1 LFWIDYNKEGKKMSK
16 NKSLTGLILGVA
28 VAVIINLLPLGD
40 LSSQGKMCLG
50 LTLMTVVFWAFQVVQ
65 SGYAS
70 GLYLA
75 LLVIF
80 KVAEP
85 AVVFSPWIGS
95 TMYLVIGAYLIA
107 SAVKSSGLG
116 ERIAYNFIIK
126 FVSSYKSII
135 ISIFALTF
143 ILSILIPH
151 PWPRAFLIMSV
162 MVVVIK
168 SAKIPNEDAIK
179 IGFAVFAAAVPVS
192 MIFLTGDSVINP
204 LAVQASGISISW
216 LQWFIYMGPPNIISS
231 IITCVMILVLFKP
244 TAEVTINK
252 DEMKEKL
259 SALGPVSV
267 KEKRTIVWLA
277 IAVVLWMTDSIHGI
291 NIGWITL
298 LIAMLMSFPAVGE
311 ILSPKQWS
319 EVPVHVLLFL
329 TAAMTIGKVGAV
341 TGMNTWIAETIL
353 PSSIPSNPFVLAL
366 IIALIS
372 MGIHMF
378 LGSVIAVMGIAIPAL
393 LIFTEPMG
401 ISPIV
406 TTLLVYTSIGIH
418 YILPFHHL
426 NILVGQGEENGMY
439 GQKEVMRL
447 GIPLTIVVFI
457 ITVAVEVPYWKMIG
471 LF

>member
-1 LFWIDYNKEGKKMSK
+1 MNK
-16 NKSLTGLILGVA
+16 NKSVLGLILGIA
-28 VAVIINLLPLGD
+28 VAVLINILPLEG
-40 LSSQGKMCLG
+40 LSSKGKMCLG
-50 LTLMTVVFWAFQVVQ
+50 LTLMTVVFWAFQIVQ

-80 KVAEP
+80 QVAEP

-116 ERIAYNFIIK
+116 ERIAYGFIIK

-143 ILSILIPH
+143 ILSVLIPH

-162 MVVVIK
+162 MTVVIK
-168 SAKIPNEDAIK
+168 SAKIPKEDAIK
-179 IGFAVFAAAVPVS
+179 IGFAVFAASVPVS

-204 LAVQASGISISW
+204 LAVQASGMAVSW
-216 LQWFIYMGPPNIISS
+216 IQWFVYMGPPNKVAS
-231 IITCVMILVLFKP
+231 IITCILLLVLFEP
-244 TAEVTINK
+244 SQEVRINK
-252 DEMKEKL
+252 EEIKEKL
-259 SALGPVSV
+259 NALGSISNV
-267 KEKRTIVWLA
+267 EKRTIVWLA
-277 IAVVLWMTDSIHGI
+277 IAVILWMTDSIHGI

-298 LIAMLMSFPAVGE
+298 LIAMLMSFPLIGG
-311 ILSPKQWS
+311 ILTPKQWG

-353 PSSIPSNPFVLAL
+353 PSSIPSNPYVLAA
-366 IIALIS
+366 IIAVIS
-372 MGIHMF
+372 IGIHMV

-401 ISPIV
+401 ISPII
-406 TTLLVYTSIGIH
+406 TTLLVYSAIGVH

-439 GQKEVMRL
+439 SQKEAMRL
-447 GIPLTIVVFI
+447 GIPLTIVIFV
-457 ITVAVEVPYWKMIG
+457 VVLVEVAYWQIIG

>member
-1 LFWIDYNKEGKKMSK
+1 MNK
-16 NKSLTGLILGVA
+16 NKSVLGLILGIA
-28 VAVIINLLPLGD
+28 VAVLINVLPLDG
-40 LSSQGKMCLG
+40 LSPHGKMSLG
-50 LTLMTVVFWAFQVVQ
+50 LTLMTVVFWAFQIVQ

-85 AVVFSPWIGS
+85 AVVFSPWVGS

-116 ERIAYNFIIK
+116 ERIAYGFIIK

-162 MVVVIK
+162 MTVVIK
-168 SAKIPNEDAIK
+168 SAQIPKEDATK
-179 IGFAVFAAAVPVS
+179 IGFTVFASSVPVS

-204 LAVQASGISISW
+204 LAVQASGVSVSW
-216 LQWFIYMGPPNIISS
+216 LQWFIYMGPPNIIAS
-231 IITCVMILVLFKP
+231 IITCILILVLFKP
-244 TAEVTINK
+244 TKEVVINK
-252 DEMKEKL
+252 EEIKEKL
-259 SALGPVSV
+259 NALGSISNI
-267 KEKRTIVWLA
+267 EKRTIVWLA
-277 IAVVLWMTDSIHGI
+277 IAVVLWMTDSVHGI

-298 LIAMLMSFPAVGE
+298 LIAMLMSFPVVGGV
-311 ILSPKQWS
+311 LSPKQWG
-319 EVPVHVLLFL
+319 EIPLHVLLFL

-341 TGMNTWIAETIL
+341 TGMNTWIADTIL
-353 PSSIPSNPFVLAL
+353 PSSIPSNPYVLAI
-366 IIALIS
+366 IIAFIS
-372 MGIHMF
+372 VGIHMV

-393 LIFTEPMG
+393 LIFTGPMG
-401 ISPIV
+401 INPII
-406 TTLLVYTSIGIH
+406 TTLLVYTAIGIH

-447 GIPLTIVVFI
+447 GIPLTIVLFI
-457 ITVAVEVPYWKMIG
+457 IVLIEIPYWQMIG
-471 LF
+471 LM